1 MRYSPGSTA
10 ELTST
15 FTKANGDLVN
25 PDSIEVDIF
34 GPAGQLLDNGV
45 PVNISLGLYQY
56 DYEIPEDATTGLYRI
71 EWHATINGLLA
82 NGDEV
87 FEVEFADITI
97 DPGVLSEQLR
107 SRLSEE
113 KTDPEGNGSETFFT
127 DDEIADLLF
136 YGDGLDGATLEGW
149 IRKQARYARLVDV
162 SESGSIRE
170 MSQKFKHATILVKF
184 WQSVLGDASEAAS
197 LALAGR
203 VVGRAVNLWGTEDP
217 LALQTPFSGY
227 SEHIR
232 EYPTHRLI
240 IPAILG

>member
-1 MRYSPGSTA
+1 MRYAPGTTA

-15 FTKANGDLVN
+15 FTLIDGDPVN
-25 PDSIEVDIF
+25 PDSVEVDIYNPD
-34 GPAGQLLDNGV
+34 GLVVNDGI
-45 PVNISLGLYQY
+45 PVNVSIGLYRY
-56 DYEIPEDATTGLYRI
+56 DFDVPEDADLGLWRI
-71 EWHATINGLLA
+71 EWHSVINGVHA
-82 NGDEV
+82 YGDEL
-87 FEVEFADITI
+87 FEVNFEGAT
-97 DPGVLSEQLR
+97 PPAVLAEQLR
-107 SRLSEE
+107 GRLDEA
-113 KTDPEGNGSETFFT
+113 KIDPEGDGSETFFN
-127 DDEIADLLF
+127 DEQIADLLF

-149 IRKQARYARLVDV
+149 LRKQARYARLVDV

-170 MSQKFKHATILVKF
+170 MSQKFKHATVMVRF
-184 WQSVLGDASEAAS
+184 WSDVLGDASEAAS

-227 SEHIR
+227 SDHIR